1 LKIGPIKKPGLF
13 NLEPSLPS
21 LNHQLESRSRIEN
34 QFFYALVVL
43 QLAISVGS
51 LLGSH
56 SLRSVESTVL
66 NDGAALTSYRS
77 QLDRLQTQMEGGHAG
92 RDDSGNLR
100 ALATTMGL
108 SLHVLGETGPP
119 GFATHSS
126 VTAQQAEAFRQLAT
140 RPVVDTR
147 WIVDYDRELREVAQS
162 LEHERAATNTA
173 EEEFLGQAQKTHKIL
188 LYVERMDAATPLLLL
203 STILCMTWLRR
214 EMRLQVVH
222 GTKIEVEL
230 RQERSSLENRIQA
243 RTAELQSEVKE
254 RMRVE
259 QLNRGRN
266 QVLEMLARDEPT
278 EEIFRVLV
286 EVLAKHRSTWASAL
300 HLLEDGILHLK
311 ASTDLPEKLIRNL
324 QQLSAG
330 MAGVPELEAL
340 SQNKALILRDLA
352 ADRKPWTELLRANGI
367 QSLWSA
373 PFFGPDKSPL
383 GTLTIYTLLQYAPSS
398 ADLEL
403 LETHS
408 QMAAMVLERCRLQD
422 ELRRHAYHDS
432 LTALPN
438 RLLGQERLAT
448 AIRRAK
454 RNGES
459 IAVLWIDLNKFKQI
473 NDVHGHAAGDS
484 VLRQVA
490 ERLSKRLRESDT
502 VARMGGDEFMV
513 VLEDIPGRAD
523 GQRVAETLLDT
534 LKLPVAFQDLQLS
547 ITASIGIALF
557 PDDGDSADELERN
570 ADLAMYEAKFGNYG
584 TRTFSSV
591 LNQALVDRRELEQ
604 EMASALK
611 HGGFELHYQPQ
622 CDQNG
627 RVAAFEAL
635 LRFTHPTL
643 GVVPPSRLVPIAEES
658 EMIIS
663 LGTWVL
669 REACRQNRQW
679 QVEGYP
685 PVRVAVNIS
694 SMQFAREDFAD
705 RVAEV
710 LDETGLAPQFL
721 ELELTESV
729 VVKDFTESTRQL
741 QRLKRLGVSIAIDDF
756 GTGYSSLNYLHRLPI
771 DRLKIDRS
779 FIQVLNAPN
788 STLPILEAIIAMA
801 KNMELGVVGE
811 GVETDEQ
818 MAMLC
823 LKGCDLL
830 QGFLYSRPVSADR
843 AKFLLHAGP
852 LYESLMREDALAVAA
867 V

>member
-1 LKIGPIKKPGLF
+1 LKIAPIENPALF
-13 NLEPSLPS
+13 NLESSLSS
-21 LNHQLESRSRIEN
+21 LNYELKSRSRIGN
-34 QFFYALVVL
+34 QFFYVLVVL

-66 NDGAALTSYRS
+66 EERATLTSYRS
-77 QLDRLQTQMEGGHAG
+77 QLDRLQTQMEGAIGAG
-92 RDDSGNLR
+92 SESRRAFATILGSSLR
-100 ALATTMGL
+100 ALAATTPAGF
-108 SLHVLGETGPP
+108 ETDSH
-119 GFATHSS
+119 T
-126 VTAQQAEAFRQLAT
+126 VAQQAEAFRELAT
-140 RPVVDTR
+140 RSVFDTR
-147 WIVDYDRELREVAQS
+147 WIADYDRELSETAHS
-162 LEHERAATNTA
+162 LGRERATTDAA
-173 EEEFLGQAQKTHKIL
+173 EAEFMGQAQRTHRIRL
-188 LYVERMDAATPLLLL
+188 WVERMDAATPLLLL
-203 STILCMTWLRR
+203 STILCMAWLKR
-214 EMRLQVVH
+214 EMRLQVAYRM
-222 GTKIEVEL
+222 KIELEL
-230 RQERSSLENRIQA
+230 RQERSSLENRIET
-243 RTAELQSEVKE
+243 RTAELQSEVRE

-286 EVLAKHRSTWASAL
+286 EVLARHRSTWACAF
-300 HLLEDGILHLK
+300 HLLEDGTLCLK
-311 ASTDLPEKLIRNL
+311 ASVNVPEKLIRNL

-340 SQNKALILRDLA
+340 SQSKSLILGDLA

-373 PFFGPDKSPL
+373 PFFGPDKNPL
-383 GTLTIYTLLQYAPSS
+383 GTLTIYTLLRYPPSP

-454 RNGES
+454 RNDES

-490 ERLSKRLRESDT
+490 DRLSKRLRESDT

-534 LKLPVAFQDLQLS
+534 LKLPVVFQDLQLS
-547 ITASIGIALF
+547 VTASIGISLF
-557 PDDGDSADELERN
+557 PEDGDSADELERN
-570 ADLAMYEAKFGNYG
+570 ADLAMYEAKFGNHG

-591 LNQALVDRRELEQ
+591 LNQALIDRRELEV
-604 EMASALK
+604 EMASALE

-622 CDQNG
+622 CDQSG

-643 GVVPPSRLVPIAEES
+643 GVVPPSRLIPIAEES
-658 EMIIS
+658 QMIVS

-679 QVEGYP
+679 QLEGYP

-710 LDETGLAPQFL
+710 LDETGLAPEFL

-729 VVKDFTESTRQL
+729 VVKDFAESTRQL

-788 STLPILEAIIAMA
+788 STLPILEAIISMA
-801 KNMELGVVGE
+801 KNMELGLVGE

-818 MAMLC
+818 MTMLC

-843 AKFLLHAGP
+843 AKFLLQAGP
-852 LYESLMREDALAVAA
+852 LYGSVIRENALAVAA

>member
-1 LKIGPIKKPGLF
+1 M
-13 NLEPSLPS
+13 PS
-21 LNHQLESRSRIEN
+21 LNYQLESRSRIGN

-56 SLRSVESTVL
+56 SLRRVESIVL
-66 NDGAALTSYRS
+66 EEWAALTSYRS
-77 QLDRLQTQMEGGHAG
+77 QLDRLQTQMEGAEAG
-92 RDDSGNLR
+92 STDSETRRAFATTLGSSLR
-100 ALATTMGL
+100 ALAETTPAGF
-108 SLHVLGETGPP
+108 ETN
-119 GFATHSS
+119 SS
-126 VTAQQAEAFRQLAT
+126 TTARQAETFQQLAT
-140 RPVVDTR
+140 RSVVDTR
-147 WIVDYDRELREVAQS
+147 WIADYDQDLKEAAQS
-162 LEHERAATNTA
+162 LEHDRAAANTA
-173 EEEFLGQAQKTHKIL
+173 EEGFLRQAQKNDRTRL
-188 LYVERMDAATPLLLL
+188 WVERMDSATPLLLL
-203 STILCMTWLRR
+203 STILCMAWLKR
-214 EMRLQVVH
+214 EMRLQVAH
-222 GTKIEVEL
+222 RMKIELEL
-230 RQERSSLENRIQA
+230 RQERSSLEHRIEA

-286 EVLAKHRSTWASAL
+286 DVLAKHRSTWACAL
-300 HLLEDGILHLK
+300 HLLKDGTLQLK
-311 ASTDLPEKLIRNL
+311 ASADVPEKLIRNL
-324 QQLSAG
+324 QQLSAE
-330 MAGVPELEAL
+330 MTGVPELEAL
-340 SQNKALILRDLA
+340 SQSKALILDDLA

-373 PFFGPDKSPL
+373 PFFGPDKNSL
-383 GTLTIYTLLQYAPSS
+383 GTLTIYTLLRYPPSPS
-398 ADLEL
+398 DLEL

-408 QMAAMVLERCRLQD
+408 QMAAMVLERCRLQN

-484 VLRQVA
+484 VLRQLA

-513 VLEDIPGRAD
+513 VLEDIPGRVD

-534 LKLPVAFQDLQLS
+534 LKQPVVFQDLQLS

-591 LNQALVDRRELEQ
+591 LNQALIDRRELEQ
-604 EMASALK
+604 VMASALE

-622 CDQNG
+622 CDQSG

-658 EMIIS
+658 QMIIS

-679 QVEGYP
+679 QLEGYP

-710 LDETGLAPQFL
+710 LDETGLAPEFL

-729 VVKDFTESTRQL
+729 VVKDFAESTRQL

-788 STLPILEAIIAMA
+788 STLPILEAIISMA

-843 AKFLLHAGP
+843 AKFLLQAGP
-852 LYESLMREDALAVAA
+852 LYESMLREDALAVAA

>member
-1 LKIGPIKKPGLF
+1 MGWLK
-13 NLEPSLPS
+13 
-21 LNHQLESRSRIEN
+21 
-34 QFFYALVVL
+34 
-43 QLAISVGS
+43 
-51 LLGSH
+51 
-56 SLRSVESTVL
+56 
-66 NDGAALTSYRS
+66 
-77 QLDRLQTQMEGGHAG
+77 
-92 RDDSGNLR
+92 
-100 ALATTMGL
+100 
-108 SLHVLGETGPP
+108 
-119 GFATHSS
+119 
-126 VTAQQAEAFRQLAT
+126 
-140 RPVVDTR
+140 
-147 WIVDYDRELREVAQS
+147 
-162 LEHERAATNTA
+162 
-173 EEEFLGQAQKTHKIL
+173 
-188 LYVERMDAATPLLLL
+188 
-203 STILCMTWLRR
+203 R
-214 EMRLQVVH
+214 EMRLQVSHRV
-222 GTKIEVEL
+222 KIEMEL
-230 RQERSSLENRIQA
+230 RQERSSLENRIEA

-266 QVLEMLARDEPT
+266 QMLEMLAQDEPT

-286 EVLAKHRSTWASAL
+286 EVLARHRSIWACAL
-300 HLLEDGILHLK
+300 HLLEGGALHLK
-311 ASTDLPEKLIRNL
+311 ASADVPEKLIRNL

-340 SQNKALILRDLA
+340 GQSQALILADLA
-352 ADRKPWTELLRANGI
+352 AERRPWTELLRANGI
-367 QSLWSA
+367 QSLWST
-373 PFFGPDKSPL
+373 PFFGPAKNPL
-383 GTLTIYTLLQYAPSS
+383 GTLTVYALLQYPPSP

-408 QMAAMVLERCRLQD
+408 QMAAMVLERCRLQE

-473 NDVHGHAAGDS
+473 NDMHGHAAGDS
-484 VLRQVA
+484 VLRQIA

-502 VARMGGDEFMV
+502 VARMGGDEFV
-513 VLEDIPGRAD
+513 AVLEGIPGRAD
-523 GQRVAETLLDT
+523 AQGVAGALLET
-534 LKLPVAFQDLQLS
+534 LKLPVEFEDLQLS
-547 ITASIGIALF
+547 VTASIGISLF
-557 PDDGDSADELERN
+557 PEDGDSADELERN
-570 ADLAMYEAKFGNYG
+570 ADLAMYEAKFGNHG
-584 TRTFSSV
+584 THAFTPI
-591 LNQALVDRRELEQ
+591 LNQALSARRELEG
-604 EMASALK
+604 EMASALE

-622 CDQNG
+622 CDREG
-627 RVAAFEAL
+627 RVAGFEAL

-643 GVVPPSRLVPIAEES
+643 GVVPPSRLIPIAEES
-658 EMIIS
+658 QMIIP

-679 QVEGYP
+679 QLEGHP

-710 LDETGLAPQFL
+710 LEETGLSPVFL

-729 VVKDFTESTRQL
+729 VVKDFAESTQQL

-756 GTGYSSLNYLHRLPI
+756 GTGYSSLNYLNRLPI

-779 FIQVLNAPN
+779 FIQVLHEPN
-788 STLPILEAIIAMA
+788 STLPILEAIISMA

-811 GVETDEQ
+811 GVETEEQ
-818 MAMLC
+818 RSMLC

-830 QGFLYSRPVSADR
+830 QGYLFSRPVQANRAAALLQAETLYASA
-843 AKFLLHAGP
+843 
-852 LYESLMREDALAVAA
+852 EQEDERIVT
-867 V
+867 VG

>member
-1 LKIGPIKKPGLF
+1 M
-13 NLEPSLPS
+13 EPSLPS
-21 LNHQLESRSRIEN
+21 LNYQLESRLRIGN
-34 QFFYALVVL
+34 RFFYALVVL
-43 QLAISVGS
+43 QVAISVGS
-51 LLGSH
+51 LLDSH
-56 SLRSVESTVL
+56 SLRSAESTVL
-66 NDGAALTSYRS
+66 KDRAALTSYRS
-77 QLDRLQTQMEGGHAG
+77 QLDSLQKLMEGGHAG
-92 RDDSGNLR
+92 RDDSGTLR
-100 ALATTMGL
+100 ALATTLSL
-108 SLHVLGETGPP
+108 SLHALAETGPLD
-119 GFATHSS
+119 FATHSS
-126 VTAQQAEAFRQLAT
+126 ATARQAEAFRQLAT
-140 RPVVDTR
+140 RPVVDSR
-147 WIVDYDRELREVAQS
+147 WIADYDRELKEVAQS

-173 EEEFLGQAQKTHKIL
+173 EEKFLSQAQKIQKIR
-188 LYVERMDAATPLLLL
+188 LYVERMDASTPLLLL
-203 STILCMTWLRR
+203 STILCMTWLKR
-214 EMRLQVVH
+214 EMRLQVAH
-222 GTKIEVEL
+222 GMKIEVEL
-230 RQERSSLENRIQA
+230 RQERSSLENRIEA

-259 QLNRGRN
+259 HLNRGRN

-286 EVLAKHRSTWASAL
+286 EVLARHRSTWASAL
-300 HLLEDGILHLK
+300 HLLEDGTLHLK
-311 ASTDLPEKLIRNL
+311 ASTDLPEKLVRNL
-324 QQLSAG
+324 QQLSSG

-340 SQNKALILRDLA
+340 GKDKALILCDLA

-383 GTLTIYTLLQYAPSS
+383 GTLTIYTLLRYAPSS

-432 LTALPN
+432 LTGLPN

-454 RNGES
+454 RNDES

-513 VLEDIPGRAD
+513 VLENIPGRAD
-523 GQRVAETLLDT
+523 GQRVAQTLLDT
-534 LKLPVAFQDLQLS
+534 LRQPVAFQDLQLS

-591 LNQALVDRRELEQ
+591 LNQALIDRRELEQ

-622 CDQNG
+622 CDQSG

-710 LDETGLAPQFL
+710 LEETGLAPEFL

-788 STLPILEAIIAMA
+788 STLPILEAIISMA

-843 AKFLLHAGP
+843 AKFLLQAGP
-852 LYESLMREDALAVAA
+852 LYELMLREDELSVAA